1 MENTKG
7 DKRIKKEGF
16 MQSVLL
22 LMISQLAIKLL
33 GLIYKIYLTNKPG
46 YGDVGNAIGGS
57 GYQIYA
63 LLLTIS
69 SIGVPNAISKLVA
82 EKVVVGDNKGAH
94 RIFKIALLTFGII
107 GFIGTMILFLGA
119 GYIANIILQIPEA
132 EMTLIALSPSIFFV
146 TIASV
151 MRGYFNGRE
160 KISVTAK
167 SQTLEQIFKTLLT
180 VIVVEIVGI
189 STNLDTTFMSAG
201 ANLATTLSVLLSFGY
216 LSIYYRIYKSHIA
229 NDIKNTVNHRKES
242 ILIVV
247 KKILFVSTP
256 ITLSAIMSTL
266 NKNIDSITVV
276 KGLKKF
282 LTESE
287 AKLQYGILNGKVDT
301 LTTLPLSF
309 NIAFATA
316 LVPYVAS
323 SIAKGDKENAS
334 KRISFSILISIIIGL
349 PCTVGMIIFAQPII
363 DLLFPN
369 ATNGAMLLQASAITI
384 IFSVL
389 AQTVNGALQG
399 LGKIMVPAITSIIG
413 LIAKLI
419 LNIYLIQIPPI
430 GIYGAIIG
438 SIVNNILVFCLSYI
452 ILMKTI
458 KVNLK
463 FSKSVIKPILAT
475 IIMGICSYFIYFNLY
490 SIISK
495 RIATIIA
502 ITFAIIIY
510 LLAIITLKTLSKE
523 EILMIPYGIK
533 IIKILE
539 KLRIYKKEAGKGEQ
553 T

>member
-1 MENTKG
+1 
-7 DKRIKKEGF
+7 
-16 MQSVLL
+16 
-22 LMISQLAIKLL
+22 
-33 GLIYKIYLTNKPG
+33 
-46 YGDVGNAIGGS
+46 
-57 GYQIYA
+57 
-63 LLLTIS
+63 
-69 SIGVPNAISKLVA
+69 
-82 EKVVVGDNKGAH
+82 
-94 RIFKIALLTFGII
+94 
-107 GFIGTMILFLGA
+107 
-119 GYIANIILQIPEA
+119 
-132 EMTLIALSPSIFFV
+132 
-146 TIASV
+146 
-151 MRGYFNGRE
+151 
-160 KISVTAK
+160 
-167 SQTLEQIFKTLLT
+167 
-180 VIVVEIVGI
+180 
-189 STNLDTTFMSAG
+189 
-201 ANLATTLSVLLSFGY
+201 
-216 LSIYYRIYKSHIA
+216 
-229 NDIKNTVNHRKES
+229 
-242 ILIVV
+242 
-247 KKILFVSTP
+247 
-256 ITLSAIMSTL
+256 MSTL